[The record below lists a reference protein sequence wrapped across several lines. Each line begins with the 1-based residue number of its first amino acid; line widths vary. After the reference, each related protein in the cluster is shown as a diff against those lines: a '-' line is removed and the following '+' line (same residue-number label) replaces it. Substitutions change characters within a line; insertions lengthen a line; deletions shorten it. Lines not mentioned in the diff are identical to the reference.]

1 MSILLLVLFL
11 SVLLLLFYSYRP
23 RPVITGAASIHGLPF
38 VGNALQLYHNP
49 ALTLAKWAHATCL
62 PVLLVHLGHTPIV
75 VVSGFRSLADL
86 YANHSVALS
95 SRPLLHTFHKVVSTV
110 GSTPAGASFRR
121 MKKCISLHLSNV
133 ALHEPVVESALD
145 RHSRTVLKKLLITRL
160 HKGCGSRIPLNDV
173 CMLLPAQHFVLGVAV
188 EITYGL
194 TLDCQGSDSKL
205 MDSIIVA
212 ENHIIRTRA
221 LFANYQDHLPFLS
234 RWPLSRIFLS
244 KPEYWS
250 KRRDGYMSSFFTNFE
265 SRLQNNDPTAS
276 HCMLGKILSNPN
288 ISISATEIQS
298 ICHTMISA
306 GLDNSA
312 LTYNHLMGHFTHP
325 YGHAMQEQLHS
336 RLMSLYDGDV
346 VTAWQQVAISL
357 DCDYASALLAEAL
370 RFFTVLPLGL
380 PRITTKRI
388 VFNGVTIP
396 ENTIVVM
403 NAYEAN
409 HDPDQF
415 QNPDEFDPERWLDEI
430 GKINPAM
437 SHLTFGVGSRK
448 CSGDKL
454 ATRELYTFLC
464 RMVLLFE
471 VRCPTNGKYQME
483 LDPFV
488 GNLCPTATSFEP
500 TEFRVEL
507 RPREGPEMAALQAIV
522 LK

>member
-1 MSILLLVLFL
+1 MSSLLLVLLF
-11 SVLLLLFYSYRP
+11 LLLLFFCFHRP
-23 RPVITGAASIHGLPF
+23 RPAVVGAASIHGLPF
-38 VGNALQLYHNP
+38 FGNAIQLYHNP
-49 ALTLAKWAHATCL
+49 SLTLSKWAQATGL
-62 PVLLVHLGHTPIV
+62 PVLLVHLGHTPVV
-75 VVSGFRSLADL
+75 VVSGFRLVADL

-95 SRPLLHTFHKVVSTV
+95 SRPLLHTFLKVVSTV
-110 GSTPAGASFRR
+110 GSTPAGTSFRR
-121 MKKCISLHLSNV
+121 MKKCISLHLSKV

-145 RHSRTVLKKLLITRL
+145 RHSRAVLKNLLNTRL
-160 HKGCGSRIPLNDV
+160 HVESNCRTPLNEV

-205 MDSIIVA
+205 ADSIIVA
-212 ENHIIRTRA
+212 ESHIIRTRA
-221 LFANYQDHLPFLS
+221 LFANYQDYLPFLS
-234 RWPLSRIFLS
+234 RWPLSRIFLP

-250 KRRDGYMSSFFTNFE
+250 DRRDSYMSSFFNAFE
-265 SRLQNNDPTAS
+265 CRLQNNDPAAS
-276 HCMLGKILSNPN
+276 HCMLGKILSNPS
-288 ISISATEIQS
+288 ISISASEIQN
-298 ICHTMISA
+298 ICRTMISA

-336 RLMSLYDGDV
+336 SLMSLYDGDI

-357 DCDYASALLAEAL
+357 DCDYALALIAEAL

-380 PRITTKRI
+380 PRLTTKRI

-396 ENTIVVM
+396 ENTVVVM

-409 HDPDQF
+409 HDPAQF
-415 QNPDEFDPERWLDEI
+415 QNPYDFDPERWLDEK
-430 GKINPAM
+430 GKINQEI

-471 VRCPTNGKYQME
+471 IRRPTNGKYQME

-500 TEFRVEL
+500 TEFRVWL
-507 RPREGPEMAALQAIV
+507 QPREGSKMAALQAIV
-522 LK
+522 LW